1 MVKNKGRQ
9 MRFTYDKSQVTT
21 EKALMVSV
29 GDLRD
34 LVQAINIP
42 DDGQRLQELKLVLA
56 SVVRKNLLKPGAID
70 VTDSE

>member
-1 MVKNKGRQ
+1 

-34 LVQAINIP
+34 LVQASNIP
-42 DDGQRLQELKLVLA
+42 DDGQRLQEFQLILA
-56 SVVRKNLLKPGAID
+56 SVVRKNLLRPGAVD
-70 VTDSE
+70 VSGSE

>member
-1 MVKNKGRQ
+1 

-34 LVQAINIP
+34 LVQASNIP
-42 DDGQRLQELKLVLA
+42 DDGQRLRELQMVLA

-70 VTDSE
+70 VSDSE

>member
-1 MVKNKGRQ
+1 
-9 MRFTYDKSQVTT
+9 MRFTYDKSQVNT

-42 DDGQRLQELKLVLA
+42 DDGQRLQEIKMVLA
-56 SVVRKNLLKPGAID
+56 SVVRKNLLRPGAVD
-70 VTDSE
+70 VSDSE

>member
-1 MVKNKGRQ
+1 

-42 DDGQRLQELKLVLA
+42 DDGQRLQELKMVLA
-56 SVVRKNLLKPGAID
+56 SVVRKNLLKPSAID

>member
-1 MVKNKGRQ
+1 

-42 DDGQRLQELKLVLA
+42 DDGQRLQEIQLILA
-56 SVVRKNLLKPGAID
+56 SVLRKNLLKPGA
-70 VTDSE
+70 VSVSDSE